1 MIFFDLSGI
10 LYDSY
15 NIILIMKL
23 VDGYND
29 LNIYN

>member
-1 MIFFDLSGI
+1 MIFFDLSEI
-10 LYDSY
+10 IYDPY

-23 VDGYND
+23 LDRYND